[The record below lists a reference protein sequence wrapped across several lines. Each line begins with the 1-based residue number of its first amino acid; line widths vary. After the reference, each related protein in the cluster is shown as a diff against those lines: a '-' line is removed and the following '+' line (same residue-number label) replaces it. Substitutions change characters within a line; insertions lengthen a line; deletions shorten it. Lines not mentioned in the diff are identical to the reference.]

1 MAVYDAEGN
10 QLFAVYDAEGNSLNK
25 AYDAEGNIVF
35 QSGEIPWEDEITI
48 QKLRDSASATNYY
61 LIRVP
66 QTRSNGSKQYPFL
79 YAPNGIGQ
87 ATQSTLAMN
96 REKGFKLAINAGV
109 GGIYTVA
116 QGVLPLGVLIEN
128 SVLLQQ
134 SSMEYP
140 ILTINNTGYLN
151 YAEPN
156 TDGQTLINNGVV
168 SACVAF
174 VPIIVDY
181 EAVDA
186 SMYEQMPHDDQ
197 QAQRQIIGQF
207 SNGDYAIVTAE
218 GRGNDNSAGWTIPQA
233 IAVCLSH
240 GLRFAYNLDGGGS
253 TETVIGDEQLNT
265 IYENETGRKVQNYIV
280 FNGTDRFFVPSEQN

>member
-1 MAVYDAEGN
+1 MSVYDIYGN
-10 QLFAVYDAEGNSLNK
+10 QLSTVYDIYGNQLSE
-25 AYDAEGNIVF
+25 AYDINGIQIYSAEP
-35 QSGEIPWEDEITI
+35 PWEDEINI
-48 QKLRDSASATNYY
+48 QKLRDTNTGTNYY
-61 LIRVP
+61 LIRIP
-66 QTRSNGSKQYPFL
+66 QVRSNGDKQYPFL

-87 ATQSTLAMN
+87 ATQSALAMN
-96 REKGFKLAINAGV
+96 RQKGFKLATNAGV
-109 GGIYTVA
+109 GGTYTVA
-116 QGVLPLGVLIEN
+116 QGVLPIGCLIEN

-134 SSMEYP
+134 ATSSFP
-140 ILTINNTGYLN
+140 ILTINNEGFLD

-156 TDGQTLINNGVV
+156 TDGQTLINSGVV
-168 SACVAF
+168 SACVGF
-174 VPIIVDY
+174 VPIIVNY
-181 EAVDA
+181 EAVDP
-186 SMYEQMPHDDQ
+186 SVYEPMPHDDQ

-218 GRGNDNSAGWTIPQA
+218 GRGFDNSAGWTIPQA